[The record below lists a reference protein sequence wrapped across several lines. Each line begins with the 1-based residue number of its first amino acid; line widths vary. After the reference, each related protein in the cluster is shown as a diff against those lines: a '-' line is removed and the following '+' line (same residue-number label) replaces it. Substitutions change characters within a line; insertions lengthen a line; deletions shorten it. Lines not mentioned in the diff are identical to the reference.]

1 MGTTDLSP
9 ASCLLRALV
18 RWVLNIQ
25 STCSLGFHGA
35 PCLLPSDDL

>member
-9 ASCLLRALV
+9 ASCLLLPWLG
-18 RWVLNIQ
+18 WVLNIQ
-25 STCSLGFHGA
+25 STSSLGFRGA